1 MASLS
6 VLNDVTTPLD
16 TSNWTQ
22 VTNKKSSTNNKA
34 KEKLE
39 AMKTAMKKTKISIVI
54 RIPSDA
60 PDDYSAAEVHV
71 ATIRELS
78 KQDSN
83 LVVLD
88 SKGINQINIHKA
100 FGPEKYKEAF
110 QPREKT
116 FNNGTAQVSIAHH
129 VLSEVESFNKA
140 LLIPFL
146 RKNKVFIYFNQKE
159 GLEHFS
165 AIGVLFGIHPE
176 LTWRQDINER
186 IEQTMKSDIT
196 QDECKAIN
204 TNFSAPK
211 IVISMAPQQISNP
224 KFSKTTSIAL
234 EIRVPA
240 AHEQIYINILD
251 RLNERESNLQP
262 GEVDLVLDKRVG
274 IFFPYYA
281 KKSRP
286 KLFDSLMRKQNS
298 DMNSVSAIP
307 LFGITTTAL
316 DFEIPDAEGRKSTVR
331 EWIYEHENVIK
342 MEKTAS
348 SVELGKYM
356 LIVDR
361 EDRESVEDH
370 IDQLFNQL
378 PDFEN
383 QSVPF
388 KKPQRGGNAFK
399 KNNTMNI
406 SNYLNKLEQRVQED
420 LSMYDEDTLSESP
433 PQRPRRMTIS
443 YAQAAKRLSFQSE
456 SKIDP
461 RSQINSNSTMATTMS
476 TLTQGTLDE
485 AMEKL
490 RAETTRSITKLR
502 EDMQKDI
509 QHMEEKIALAVIN
522 ALRSTPSVV
531 NMDIDNTETMSVQ
544 STQTAT
550 TIKTLADQFEALT
563 QVVQVLSDRVT
574 ELTEKQE
581 NTQNKRIR
589 SPEKISRQSSPIR
602 NTNRLPA
609 NSPPNK
615 QPRASIPTPPAT
627 PPPKGNPAVGS
638 REGK

>member
-1 MASLS
+1 
-6 VLNDVTTPLD
+6 
-16 TSNWTQ
+16 
-22 VTNKKSSTNNKA
+22 
-34 KEKLE
+34 
-39 AMKTAMKKTKISIVI
+39 
-54 RIPSDA
+54 
-60 PDDYSAAEVHV
+60 
-71 ATIRELS
+71 
-78 KQDSN
+78 
-83 LVVLD
+83 VLD

-176 LTWRQDINER
+176 LTWRQDITER

-251 RLNERESNLQP
+251 RLNERASNLQP
-262 GEVDLVLDKRVG
+262 GEVDIVLDKRVG

-286 KLFDSLMRKQNS
+286 KLFDTLMRKQNS
-298 DMNSVSAIP
+298 DMNSISAIP

-316 DFEIPDAEGRKSTVR
+316 DFEIPDAEGRKSTIR

-348 SVELGKYM
+348 SADLGKYM

-383 QSVPF
+383 HSVPF

-399 KNNTMNI
+399 KNSTMNI

-420 LSMYDEDTLSESP
+420 LLMYDEDMLSESP

-443 YAQAAKRLSFQSE
+443 YAQAAKRLSFQNESKSSE
-456 SKIDP
+456 S
-461 RSQINSNSTMATTMS
+461 INSNSTMATTMS
-476 TLTQGTLDE
+476 TLTQSTLDE

-490 RAETTRSITKLR
+490 RAETTKSITKLR

-509 QHMEEKIALAVIN
+509 QHMEDKIALAVIN
-522 ALRSTPSVV
+522 AL
-531 NMDIDNTETMSVQ
+531 
-544 STQTAT
+544 
-550 TIKTLADQFEALT
+550 
-563 QVVQVLSDRVT
+563 
-574 ELTEKQE
+574 
-581 NTQNKRIR
+581 
-589 SPEKISRQSSPIR
+589 
-602 NTNRLPA
+602 
-609 NSPPNK
+609 
-615 QPRASIPTPPAT
+615 
-627 PPPKGNPAVGS
+627 
-638 REGK
+638 